1 MNSLSLNG
9 FLNASVLNSVST
21 LKDRIAASAQEATSG
36 LQSDLVGHL
45 KGRIDQALLSDQAIK
60 ENTAEQARIDLR
72 NIRLDIT
79 DNTLTSLRDLT
90 EGLTL
95 EMQSAMGVSDQPR
108 QNAVATEAKEA
119 LTEALSRLNVRH
131 GERFLFSGDAT
142 ATPPFADA
150 DALLLDLTNIGITAT
165 DEADFAAQ
173 VQAYFDDP
181 VGGFQTTFYQ
191 GTQTA
196 SDPDAVL
203 ANQAGF
209 AEMFQGLAI
218 LALSNT
224 SENQPFARAGTPA
237 LDQALSRLEGAR
249 TALVD
254 IQAGVGI
261 RQTSLQDQQAVLSRE
276 ETLLAAAFIDLAGKD
291 QYEAATEL
299 RELEANLEASYL
311 LTSRLSNLSLL
322 NYLR

>member
-1 MNSLSLNG
+1 MNSISLNG
-9 FLNASVLNSVST
+9 FLNASTLNSVST

-45 KGRIDQALLSDQAIK
+45 NGRIDQALLSDQAIQ
-60 ENTAEQARIDLR
+60 ENAAEQARIDLR

-90 EGLTL
+90 EGLSL
-95 EMQSAMGVSDQPR
+95 EMQSAMGVSDGPR
-108 QNAVATEAKEA
+108 QNAVAAEAKEA
-119 LTEALSRLNVRH
+119 ISEVLSRLNARH

-142 ATPPFADA
+142 ATPPFGDA
-150 DALLLDLTNIGITAT
+150 DALLSDIRNISLTAV
-165 DEADFAAQ
+165 DEADYAAQ
-173 VQAYFDDP
+173 IETYFDDP
-181 VGGFQTTFYQ
+181 AGGFQTSFYQ
-191 GTQTA
+191 GSQTA
-196 SDPDAVL
+196 SDGDAVL
-203 ANQAGF
+203 SNQEPF
-209 AEMFQGLAI
+209 AHLLQGLAV
-218 LALSNT
+218 LALSGT
-224 SENQPFARAGTPA
+224 SEGQPYARAGTPA
-237 LDQALSRLEGAR
+237 LDQALSRLEGGR
-249 TALVD
+249 TGIVD

-261 RQTSLQDQQAVLSRE
+261 RQSSLQDQQAVLERE

>member
-1 MNSLSLNG
+1 MNSISLNG

-21 LKDRIAASAQEATSG
+21 LKERIASSAQEATSG

-45 KGRIDQALLSDQAIK
+45 NGRIDQALLSDQAIN
-60 ENTAEQARIDLR
+60 ENRADQSRIALR

-79 DNTLTSLRDLT
+79 DSTLTSLRDLT
-90 EGLTL
+90 EGLSL
-95 EMQSAMGVSDQPR
+95 EMQSAIGVTDVPR
-108 QNAVATEAKEA
+108 QDAVAIEAREA
-119 LTEALSRLNVRH
+119 ISEVLSRLNARH

-142 ATPPFADA
+142 ATPPFGDA
-150 DALLLDLTNIGITAT
+150 ETLLSDIRNISLTAV
-165 DEADFAAQ
+165 DEADYAAQ
-173 VQAYFDDP
+173 IDTYFNDP
-181 VGGFQTTFYQ
+181 AGGFQTTFYQ
-191 GTQTA
+191 GSQTA
-196 SDPDAVL
+196 SDGDAVL
-203 ANQAGF
+203 ANQQAF
-209 AEMFQGLAI
+209 ADLFQGLTV
-218 LALSNT
+218 LALAET
-224 SENQPFARAGTPA
+224 SQGQPYARAGTPA

-249 TALVD
+249 TGIVD

-261 RQTSLQDQQAVLSRE
+261 RQANLQNDQVRLERE